1 MKGCFYTTTFLI
13 FIFLILQF
21 NFLKHFHTL
30 QDRAKR
36 RTCDMASGARGE
48 PNEPNDMISQG
59 IQTKKTCTEYKCS
72 DNQHWCQSKDC
83 EQFEIMKGWYKRG
96 DERLQQP
103 ENRDWLRYF
112 LRCDLQRHQKRLRE
126 LEKRHGSKA
135 TQQKIEATQQT
146 IKSLQAKL
154 DALGQ
159 TVESSRSDA
168 PDHNTQTGQQQK
180 NQQEK
185 EPDQN
190 GKALAQDQANQ
201 ANQANQAQNRH
212 LRCYPLHLAASAVD
226 TKASTIDTDL
236 HLCCSPPQNP
246 RTPADDRA
254 QSRGSSQPTAGY
266 ARPPVLRPAA
276 SNSDSFRPWFPLP
289 APGTRPASK
298 GSPGGAAIQQT
309 AEEGLGMPANRP
321 QRCVCVD

>member
-1 MKGCFYTTTFLI
+1 
-13 FIFLILQF
+13 
-21 NFLKHFHTL
+21 
-30 QDRAKR
+30 
-36 RTCDMASGARGE
+36 MASGARGE
-48 PNEPNDMISQG
+48 PGKPNDMISQG
-59 IQTKKTCTEYKCS
+59 IQAKKTCTEYKCS

-96 DERLQQP
+96 DERQQQP
-103 ENRDWLRYF
+103 KNRDWLRYF

-135 TQQKIEATQQT
+135 TQQKIEATQQK
-146 IKSLQAKL
+146 IKNLQAKL

-159 TVESSRSDA
+159 TVESSRSDT

-190 GKALAQDQANQ
+190 GKALAQDQANR

-226 TKASTIDTDL
+226 TKASTIDTDF
-236 HLCCSPPQNP
+236 HLLQPSPEFSNS
-246 RTPADDRA
+246 ADDRA
-254 QSRGSSQPTAGY
+254 QSRGSSQSTAGY

-276 SNSDSFRPWFPLP
+276 SNSDSCSPWFPLP

-298 GSPGGAAIQQT
+298 GVEGQPTRRLQ
-309 AEEGLGMPANRP
+309 EGLGIPAKRP
-321 QRCVCVD
+321 YR